1 MHNQT
6 LNENAIV
13 VQSAKRRS
21 FETDNFRT
29 QSFGRFTLTDKL
41 VCIDKLYNLNIIAY
55 SINTKRA
62 HKKTAEQ
69 RTIVQQYG
77 DWYACRWWVT
87 VTFGTAKRGLGGL
100 GPRPVPSSLYEM

>member
-62 HKKTAEQ
+62 HKKLQ
-69 RTIVQQYG
+69 SNVPLYNN
-77 DWYACRWWVT
+77 T
-87 VTFGTAKRGLGGL
+87 VIGTLAADG
-100 GPRPVPSSLYEM
+100 